1 MAAKSRSNAASRNFV
16 LLPENRLAVS
26 AVDQFV
32 DPGFPKKL
40 PIVYVSGPSGVGKSM
55 LAERF
60 LRGMTTRD
68 RTLKSA
74 KFTASEFAAEF
85 AEASAENAIAEFQT
99 RYREQDILVIED
111 LQSLSGRRESLLQ
124 LQSLIDEVANRE
136 GRVLVSA
143 NCLPGELK
151 KLPARLV
158 SRFHGGVCVSIRM
171 PGRASRTI
179 LLSQFSQTNQ
189 VPLSQTSVK
198 RLAAQLKVSPRE
210 LHALV
215 LQLEAAA
222 SAAHEE
228 LSLAFVDQYLTGDV
242 VTQTVTV
249 AEIAR
254 AVARHFDVTL
264 QVLRSRGRENSLP
277 RQLAMYLCRRLTTA
291 NHREIGHYFDGRDH
305 STVVHACRRLRE
317 LLPEDAA
324 LRRHLSRIE
333 KNVRGTAP
341 R

>member
-1 MAAKSRSNAASRNFV
+1 MAAKSRSNAPSRNFV
-16 LLPENRLAVS
+16 LLPENRLAVY

-55 LAERF
+55 LADRF

-74 KFTASEFAAEF
+74 RFTASDFAAEF
-85 AEASAENAIAEFQT
+85 AEASAENTIAEFQT
-99 RYREQDILVIED
+99 HYREHDVLVIED

-124 LQSLIDEVANRE
+124 LQWLIDEVANRE
-136 GRVLVSA
+136 GRVLVSS

-151 KLPARLV
+151 DVPARLV
-158 SRFHGGVCVSIRM
+158 NRFHGGVCVSMRM

-179 LLSQFSQTNQ
+179 LLSQSSQLSQ
-189 VPLSQTSVK
+189 IPLSEASIK

-215 LQLEAAA
+215 LQLDASA
-222 SAAHEE
+222 SAAREE
-228 LSLAFVDQYLTGDV
+228 LSLEFVERYLAGDV

-264 QVLRSRGRENSLP
+264 RVLRSRGRENSLP

-305 STVVHACRRLRE
+305 STVVHACRRLAE

-333 KNVRGTAP
+333 QTVKGTVP
-341 R
+341 K